1 MENRFILFGYY
12 DHEAK
17 GGWNDHIASFNT
29 LEDAVK
35 HLLEINGKCDIYE
48 IIDFLKQEV
57 VWNERTI
64 KNISNN
70 TIIYR

>member
-1 MENRFILFGYY
+1 MENRFLLFGYY
-12 DHEAK
+12 DYKAL

-29 LEDAVK
+29 FEAAVK
-35 HLLEINGKCDIYE
+35 YLLEINGKCDTYE

-70 TIIYR
+70 TIN